1 MLKQAF
7 AGALALATIGS
18 LSVSGKGIELTSAAA
33 QDMVLSEAHI
43 ARLKSALHLTPTQ
56 LAHWRTL
63 ETTLRDAAARQ
74 QVQSDDGS
82 SGLLQRVRAKVGSFA
97 LNAASLQRVA
107 MASRPLIAS
116 LDDEQRRDGMNVVQ
130 EMGFSSLF

>member
-18 LSVSGKGIELTSAAA
+18 LSVSGKGIELTPAAA

-63 ETTLRDAAARQ
+63 EGTLRDAAARQ
-74 QVQSDDGS
+74 QPQSDDGS